1 MITNKLFSTLMC
13 FKMSFVPDGK
23 AEFLAAI
30 IPVISIT

>member
-1 MITNKLFSTLMC
+1 MC

-30 IPVISIT
+30 IPVISITWSFRNADL